1 MSKRTSL
8 ARAQMELGS
17 RLPGLLVMQGKIY
30 RFLVLAVS
38 LTNNMTRP
46 YCRAFS
52 ANPQDKSVCT
62 NKNVKGDWKF
72 DVADYAYE
80 WDGTN
85 FKYVGK

>member
-1 MSKRTSL
+1 
-8 ARAQMELGS
+8 
-17 RLPGLLVMQGKIY
+17 
-30 RFLVLAVS
+30 
-38 LTNNMTRP
+38 MTRP

-62 NKNVKGDWKF
+62 NKNVEGDWKF